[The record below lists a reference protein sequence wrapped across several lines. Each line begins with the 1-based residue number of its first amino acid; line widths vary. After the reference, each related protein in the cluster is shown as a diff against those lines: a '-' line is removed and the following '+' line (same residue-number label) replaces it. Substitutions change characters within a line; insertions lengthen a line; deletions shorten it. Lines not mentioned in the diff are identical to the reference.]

1 MLLNQEDLALNQTG
15 TLSGYQLKKIK
26 RKGVVQV
33 VAGACFLIIVPAA
46 VLMSD
51 VKLGIVLIIWLIAG
65 LFFAGLFFWS
75 AKDYLNMK
83 AAGNRILSITG
94 VVSLK
99 NSGSKHV
106 VATVNER
113 GFLLMKNESS
123 TLKSGESYTL
133 YYIDDPRVVVGWTKE
148 QVAVNNDQLARST

>member
-1 MLLNQEDLALNQTG
+1 MLLNQEDLALNQAG
-15 TLSGYQLKKIK
+15 TLSDYQLKKI
-26 RKGVVQV
+26 RRRGVVQV
-33 VAGACFLIIVPAA
+33 VAGACLLIIVPAA

-51 VKLGIVLIIWLIAG
+51 VRLGPLLIIWLLAG
-65 LFFAGLFFWS
+65 LFFAGLFFWT
-75 AKDYLNMK
+75 AKSYLTMK
-83 AAGNRILSITG
+83 AGGNNIQSISG
-94 VVSLK
+94 VVRLK

-133 YYIDDPRVVVGWTKE
+133 YFIDDPRVVVGWTKE
-148 QVAVNNDQLARST
+148 TVVVQ